1 MSMKT
6 LLSLLLTIVNNSL
19 SVINYII
26 VIIILLPSTLLVLL
40 ALKLDIYLTKVQD
53 KIKQKI
59 KNL

>member
-1 MSMKT
+1 MKT
-6 LLSLLLTIVNNSL
+6 LLSLLLAIANNLL

>member
-1 MSMKT
+1 MKT